1 MPKPSPISQ
10 PGGGFFVARNACAF
24 DGVRYDCELGLVQL
38 RGILG
43 EGAMEKKS
51 AQIATVCECIDNCF
65 AFALWC
71 DDFAQYVDP
80 EDMMGGLDRGFEVVS
95 DATRLH
101 SFVAL
106 RKLDDFLS
114 DVKSKPTDL
123 VVSTLGI
130 NKTSVLDA
138 GETFL
143 TPEERTDINTGVAH
157 LTERLALEDESEVGL
172 QAILKRS
179 MPIFSRLVS
188 ELRKADT
195 SKEASQWLDKTDALI
210 KRENEKEAAS
220 LTASE

>member
-1 MPKPSPISQ
+1 
-10 PGGGFFVARNACAF
+10 
-24 DGVRYDCELGLVQL
+24 
-38 RGILG
+38 
-43 EGAMEKKS
+43 MENKS
-51 AQIATVCECIDNCF
+51 AQVMTVCKCIDDCF

-71 DDFAQYVDP
+71 DDFAPYVDP
-80 EDMMGGLDRGFEVVS
+80 DDMIAGLDRGFEVVS

-138 GETFL
+138 GTTFL
-143 TPEERTDINTGVAH
+143 TPDERTDINTGVAH
-157 LTERLALEDESEVGL
+157 LTERLALEDESGFDL
-172 QAILKRS
+172 QDILKRS
-179 MPIFSRLVS
+179 MPVFLRLAA

-195 SKEASQWLDKTDALI
+195 KQEATYWLDKTDALI
-210 KRENEKEAAS
+210 KRGNEREAAS
-220 LTASE
+220 LTASEEH